1 MVIVIVI
8 VIFIIWCFM
17 ICWWYW
23 VFWFRLDF
31 KFYRFQDGSCCLLF
45 FFRLLVIFLLESVTF
60 YLLFHFLY
68 PAGVSRI
75 LSSICFSWSHSH
87 CSVHAMFPLSFHCW
101 CILFGI
107 LYICLLLP
115 CNNSTLL
122 PYSGYVTIVFASS
135 ALAGHGICLPAHG
148 ALICS
153 QNLAWSAHPVFQ
165 QP

>member
-1 MVIVIVI
+1 MTSSSTGSRMVVAAYCSSSDCWSSSSWKVSL
-8 VIFIIWCFM
+8 FTCCFTSS
-17 ICWWYW
+17 I
-23 VFWFRLDF
+23 
-31 KFYRFQDGSCCLLF
+31 
-45 FFRLLVIFLLESVTF
+45 LLVLVESYLQSASLGHTVTVQCMQCFLCPSTVG
-60 YLLFHFLY
+60 
-68 PAGVSRI
+68 A
-75 LSSICFSWSHSH
+75 
-87 CSVHAMFPLSFHCW
+87 SF
-101 CILFGI
+101 FGI